1 MTGTERVAENLNRA
15 LRAVM
20 AADPRAHL
28 LGEDVV
34 DPYGG
39 AFKITKGLSTAY
51 PERVFSTPIS
61 EAAIVGAATGLALAG
76 DTAIAELMFA
86 DFAGLA
92 FDQLLNFASKS
103 VTMYGERLPLRLVVR
118 CPVGGNRGYG
128 PTHSQSPQKH
138 FVGIP
143 NLALF
148 EMSPFHDGTALLN
161 HLLDR
166 AEPCLLFEDKVLYSA
181 RVFRDGAVDD
191 TFGYRIIGAAPGTA
205 QISPVGTDPDCV
217 LIATGGLTGRA
228 LAAMRSLLFD
238 HDIACHLLVPAQL
251 YPFDVEAVLP
261 LVRAAGAVC
270 VAEESTAGG
279 TWGTEVA
286 HHIHRAAWPQLRRP
300 VRLVHSADSV
310 IPAAVHLERSVLVQE
325 NALRRAV
332 MEVVDD

>member
-1 MTGTERVAENLNRA
+1 MTGTERVAVNLNRA
-15 LRAVM
+15 LHAVM
-20 AADPRAHL
+20 AADPRAYL

-39 AFKITKGLSTAY
+39 AFKITKGLSSAY
-51 PERVFSTPIS
+51 PDRVLSTPIS

-76 DTAIAELMFA
+76 DTAIAEMMFA
-86 DFAGLA
+86 DFVGLA

-103 VTMYGERLPLRLVVR
+103 ITMYGRRLPLRLVVR

-143 NLALF
+143 NLPLF
-148 EMSPFHDGTALLN
+148 EMSPFHDGTALLT

-181 RVFRDGAVDD
+181 RVFRGGAVDD

-205 QISPVGTDPDCV
+205 HVSPAGIEPDCV

-228 LAAMRSLLFD
+228 LAAMRSLLCERD
-238 HDIACHLLVPAQL
+238 VACHLLVPAQL
-251 YPFDVEAVLP
+251 HPFDVAAVLP
-261 LVRAAGAVC
+261 LIQAAGAVC
-270 VAEESTAGG
+270 VVEESTAGG
-279 TWGTEVA
+279 TWGAEVA
-286 HHIHRAAWPQLRRP
+286 HRIHSAAWQRLRRP

-310 IPAAVHLERSVLVQE
+310 IPAAAHLERSVLVQQD
-325 NALRRAV
+325 AIHRAV
-332 MEVVDD
+332 MEVLDD